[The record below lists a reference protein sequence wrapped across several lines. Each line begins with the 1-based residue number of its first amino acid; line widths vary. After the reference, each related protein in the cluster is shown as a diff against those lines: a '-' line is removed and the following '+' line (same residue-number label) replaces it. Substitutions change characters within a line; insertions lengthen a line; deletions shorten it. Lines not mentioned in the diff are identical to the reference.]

1 MKFDQPPKVENTKE
15 EFIKNFQIPEEIYT
29 KDRIDKE
36 GNINDGFSVLEKYF
50 YAKYC
55 EKFQN
60 VEKRDDFFEK
70 SYWKNIQFQ
79 IDASKI
85 LLKKEKT
92 NDLDKIILI
101 KTISDLEDEIINMGE
116 GDWGSNREVID
127 SFKKVLV
134 DENTTILEDV
144 FLKNTLHK
152 LHQHLGFLYI
162 NDFKRIEKET
172 LKPLDKK
179 IGVFDGISSFFD
191 KKLSKLNIIFNEKQK
206 ELIKNRRSFG
216 AEIKHIDIETQSG
229 DYVCSFLAPG
239 IVGVHSMDGVLVG
252 WQKMEDIDSGNN
264 IKDFPEI
271 KNETRVKSIEEL
283 ALFKISSSLYFRKY
297 IKEEVGLDLSEID
310 LSYQFYFLDFI
321 QGKTKKEINKLKKF
335 IEKSKDKKDKN
346 IKLKTFLSVEQG
358 GREMGD
364 KILTLGEKLPEDI
377 AMKIFEK
384 YGEIIDNVNKILEFA
399 QHNFTQ
405 EINTNPELIKK
416 IEETL
421 YIKGKNLL
429 SETYDNLMKET
440 DIDCP
445 DLEKKLERINA
456 DTITTFAIF
465 KQAVKNGEKLPIE
478 SIDGSIFSKKKANEI
493 SKEQQNEML
502 ELYDDNWKNYPDRDF
517 VESLKEYFKTA
528 FTPTEN
534 QEKNYLYTFEKDNK
548 IRAFVRFEKQNG
560 GLYASALNVDDAS
573 KNFGLGEAM
582 MDESLAREAKNNILH
597 ASCRKDN
604 HSNMRYFE
612 KGFISRGFKKTNNTE
627 EFDLVWDE
635 GKNKNILA
643 KQKTQEELKNM
654 FGKENQ
660 DDLEI
665 RKAKELVS
673 LNTEIPE
680 GKALVRCFFD
690 QQSKEWYA
698 IYEKVEDDYG
708 VNFGEA
714 R

>member
-1 MKFDQPPKVENTKE
+1 MKFDQPPQKENPEISEKKISALVEKCHLINFRNSYIPNELYEIAASEKDKLKNFFQKNMALSSVDGFYKNKRLIEILAHLSCAFYRERYLYQGENVFFSEILKGVSQEKESIYINNLFAKAMLEKSKYMVENYYNPSAQYDYFEITHDVFARTDGEKIKISKKENYFAINEKLKKLEQTKQKLL
-15 EFIKNFQIPEEIYT
+15 FGKKFDRNKNIHKLVKTDYEIFQ
-29 KDRIDKE
+29 KE
-36 GNINDGFSVLEKYF
+36 IND
-50 YAKYC
+50 
-55 EKFQN
+55 
-60 VEKRDDFFEK
+60 D
-70 SYWKNIQFQ
+70 
-79 IDASKI
+79 ID
-85 LLKKEKT
+85 LPGNNYELKKVFPSIVDPKV
-92 NDLDKIILI
+92 
-101 KTISDLEDEIINMGE
+101 S
-116 GDWGSNREVID
+116 EVI
-127 SFKKVLV
+127 
-134 DENTTILEDV
+134 
-144 FLKNTLHK
+144 
-152 LHQHLGFLYI
+152 
-162 NDFKRIEKET
+162 
-172 LKPLDKK
+172 
-179 IGVFDGISSFFD
+179 
-191 KKLSKLNIIFNEKQK
+191 QK
-206 ELIKNRRSFG
+206 ELGFN
-216 AEIKHIDIETQSG
+216 
-229 DYVCSFLAPG
+229 
-239 IVGVHSMDGVLVG
+239 
-252 WQKMEDIDSGNN
+252 
-264 IKDFPEI
+264 
-271 KNETRVKSIEEL
+271 TR
-283 ALFKISSSLYFRKY
+283 
-297 IKEEVGLDLSEID
+297 DLSINE
-310 LSYQFYFLDFI
+310 QFYFLDYI
-321 QGKTKKEINKLKKF
+321 STVKMQQITVAKYF
-335 IEKSKDKKDKN
+335 IEKYN
-346 IKLKTFLSVEQG
+346 INGLRTFLSVEQG

-384 YGEIIDNVNKILEFA
+384 YGEIIDNVNKILEFT

-445 DLEKKLERINA
+445 DLERKLERINV

-502 ELYDDNWKNYPDRDF
+502 ELYDDNWKNHPDRDF